1 MRLWEHKVAAILVQL
16 IMTGK
21 DWNKSS
27 QELLTK
33 EIVEIRVDK
42 FKIVWSGNQWENKE
56 RD

>member
-42 FKIVWSGNQWENKE
+42 FKIVWSGN
-56 RD
+56 